1 MKTPPKT
8 LAMALAV
15 LGLLGNS
22 DVVAADLKQHLIA
35 AIDAPDGRYDGELSG
50 RMAEF
55 FKGQTRSPAP
65 VRVQVRT
72 LSKFATAGCAR
83 LEATLIQDDVPTKD
97 GKRIPLAVRYELNL
111 CRDGQPPSEGIDLDA
126 ASRVLSGESLG
137 LQQTDRGSQRYRV
150 PLKER
155 TGVAKSAPLEGPPT
169 QQSPD

>member
-1 MKTPPKT
+1 MKAPENPCDG
-8 LAMALAV
+8 AV
-15 LGLLGNS
+15 RAGLLGTS

-35 AIDAPDGRYDGELSG
+35 AIDAPDGRSDGDLSG

-55 FKGQTRSPAP
+55 FKGQTRSSAP

-72 LSKFATAGCAR
+72 LRKFAEAGCAR

-126 ASRVLSGESLG
+126 ASPSQGHGGAWSLFHLRPDQKGRVST
-137 LQQTDRGSQRYRV
+137 TDQG
-150 PLKER
+150 R
-155 TGVAKSAPLEGPPT
+155 TGVRMDRG
-169 QQSPD
+169 